1 MGCPTHLTFMPRG
14 NITNYERREQA
25 YVKHGLLEHYLSGL
39 AYKVGTTWDALA
51 YVDGFAGPW
60 MTKDPEYADSSFGI
74 AIDALSRCQA
84 GLRATHQR
92 EIQIESILVE
102 HDKEASE
109 LLKRFAAS
117 KRAPCFDVHAL
128 SGEFVEKI
136 PDIEQ
141 IISANTQNPFRFVF
155 LDPTGWAK
163 IPMLR
168 LQSFLRHRS
177 CEVLINLMT
186 RHIIRFLGEADRE
199 DSYHELFGRN
209 EVLDK
214 LRNTPRDERTD
225 QAVREY
231 CRSLRLL
238 CGFKYVSSAVI
249 LKPNEESIGY
259 FLVYATNDH
268 HGILVFKDAEIKAAR
283 IQDNI
288 RQEVRVK
295 KAGGQLE
302 LPSADGP
309 VRSRLILELRQRYGR
324 RARGKVLQLLSTT
337 TSAEG
342 VPYKDLFCEAMA
354 FPLVTPNDLVGWLK
368 ELKPHIEVK
377 LAGQPTRRKPSP
389 SEDFRV
395 VVINEQALR

>member
-1 MGCPTHLTFMPRG
+1 MPK
-14 NITNYERREQA
+14 IDPNYEGGREQA
-25 YVKHGLLEHYLSGL
+25 YVKHGLLEQYLSGL
-39 AYKVGTTWDALA
+39 AYKVGRTWDAIV

-60 MTKDPEYADSSFGI
+60 LTKDPEYADSSFGI
-74 AIDALSRCQA
+74 AIEALRRCQA
-84 GLRATHQR
+84 GLRASHQR
-92 EIQIESILVE
+92 EIKIESILIE
-102 HDKEASE
+102 HDKVASD

-117 KRAPCFDVHAL
+117 KNAPGFGVHAL

-141 IISANTQNPFRFVF
+141 IISSNTQNPFRFVF

-186 RHIIRFLGEADRE
+186 RHIIRFLEEPDRE
-199 DSYHELFGRN
+199 DSYHDLFGRN

-214 LRNTPRDERTD
+214 LRNTSRDERTD

-231 CRSLRLL
+231 CRSLRIL
-238 CGFKYVSSAVI
+238 CGYKYVSSAVI
-249 LKPNEESIGY
+249 LKPNVESIGY

-268 HGILVFKDAEIKAAR
+268 HGIVVFKDAEIRAAR
-283 IQDNI
+283 IQDDI
-288 RQEVRVK
+288 RQEIRVR

-302 LPSADGP
+302 FPSDEGP
-309 VRSRLILELRQRYGR
+309 LKSRLILELRQRYGQ
-324 RARGKVLQLLSTT
+324 RARGKVIKLLSGKTPVG
-337 TSAEG
+337 G
-342 VPYKDLFCEAMA
+342 VLYEDLFCEAMA
-354 FPLVTPNDLVGWLK
+354 FPLVTPNDLVRWL
-368 ELKPHIEVK
+368 EEMKPHIEIK
-377 LAGQPTRRKPSP
+377 LGRSPTQRKPSP
-389 SEDFRV
+389 SEDFRI